1 MKNKLIVF
9 GMIVVILIGMWLFT
23 SYIDSARVRNG
34 IEPKYVIKFVSD
46 AGNKVTYIGLGYKV
60 IRYPSVSPNEPYK
73 NNRGVKYGNWFMK
86 YELEDDTKKE
96 YQFIGTIIESG
107 KDYIIVE
114 PDEGTNERKSSDRIS
129 IGIDRPTSGVNDF
142 YVVGNRVRITY
153 NGFINESYPAQIDAF
168 KIELVM

>member
-1 MKNKLIVF
+1 
-9 GMIVVILIGMWLFT
+9 
-23 SYIDSARVRNG
+23 
-34 IEPKYVIKFVSD
+34 
-46 AGNKVTYIGLGYKV
+46 
-60 IRYPSVSPNEPYK
+60 
-73 NNRGVKYGNWFMK
+73 MK

-96 YQFIGTIIESG
+96 YQFIGIIIESG